1 MISVI
6 IDFIHHSLKEIIKIF
21 SFGCLTLSIVIIFFS
36 IIIFLIVTGKYD
48 PIPLILRWFY

>member
-6 IDFIHHSLKEIIKIF
+6 IDFIHHSVKEIIKIF
-21 SFGCLTLSIVIIFFS
+21 SFGCLTLTIIIIFFS